1 MPDSLQS
8 VHLSC
13 FEIEDGSHTSIVSQD
28 HLLPSTMAASE
39 DNIIYACTSL
49 ADTLV
54 MQASGRQDAGWL
66 NPIVNVLDQTLTTIQ
81 STLDTL
87 HVPYS
92 YGWSIILLTLLTKVF
107 TFPFTKIQVRN
118 RASAVFMKSV
128 LRLPELS
135 QFADLR

>member
-1 MPDSLQS
+1 
-8 VHLSC
+8 
-13 FEIEDGSHTSIVSQD
+13 
-28 HLLPSTMAASE
+28 MAASE